1 MRDLTMQEL
10 AAVAGGQVGNSNAFS
25 RATNSI
31 SVRQTNV
38 ARSGDASAD
47 ELRHRKRNRHERIC
61 FRGPKQLFKHH
72 CYPDGHQ
79 HCHGRRF
86 VSRMS

>member
-25 RATNSI
+25 RAANSI

-38 ARSGDASAD
+38 ARSGDAYAASSGTGSATATSGYVSAD
-47 ELRHRKRNRHERIC
+47 QSNSSSITATQTATSTAT
-61 FRGPKQLFKHH
+61 G
-72 CYPDGHQ
+72 GA
-79 HCHGRRF
+79 
-86 VSRMS
+86 S